1 MKDIYVVAICKN
13 EEKNVDRFI
22 KNVIQAD
29 KVIVLDTGST
39 DKTYDKLCSYQK
51 EYKNLEVYQKFYKE
65 FKFDEARK
73 DALSYV
79 DSKQRHN
86 ILIVNI
92 DFDEYFYQDDWKKR
106 LQDFLE
112 GEELYYRLPEEFF
125 IDCLYKDCS
134 YITLGNSDRVITCTR
149 MFCGENFSYQ
159 NKVHETIVYNDSAW
173 LSQEIYKCCKTVMI
187 VHDQDTS
194 KSRQTY
200 IDLGE
205 EELEEAKKKK
215 AGGLVKGQIELLL
228 ILEYNRNNDGKKSTD
243 TRLEELYSD
252 VQKLPVD
259 RSFANVWMYEPY
271 NDKKY
276 LNDLLDNLSDQYYDQ
291 NITYL
296 LLKEVGKENI
306 PKDKLEILTT
316 LFEWNKEFIGQEA
329 FAMSKMDQEIEKMLY
344 LKEEPAE
351 K

>member
-13 EEKNVDRFI
+13 EEKNIDRFI
-22 KNVIQAD
+22 NNVIQAD
-29 KVIVLDTGST
+29 KVIILDTGST
-39 DKTYDKLCSYQK
+39 DGTYEALCSYQK

-65 FKFDEARK
+65 FKFDVARN

-79 DSKQRHN
+79 DSKQRNN

-92 DFDEYFYQDDWKKR
+92 DFDEYFYQKDWKKR

-112 GEELYYRLPEEFF
+112 EEELYYRLPEEFF
-125 IDCLYKDCS
+125 IDCLYRDCS
-134 YITLGNSDRVITCTR
+134 DITLGNSDRIITCMR

-159 NKVHETIVYNDSAW
+159 NEVHETIVYNDSAW

-187 VHDQDTS
+187 IHDQDTS

-215 AGGLVKGQIELLL
+215 AGGFVEGQIELLL
-228 ILEYNRNNDGKKSTD
+228 IFEYNRNKDGKKATD
-243 TRLEELYSD
+243 SRLEELYSD

-259 RSFANVWMYEPY
+259 RSFANVWMYEHY
-271 NDKKY
+271 GDKKY
-276 LNDLLDNLSDQYYDQ
+276 LEDLLENLSDQYYDQ
-291 NITYL
+291 NVTYL

-306 PKDKLEILTT
+306 PKDKLEILITM
-316 LFEWNKEFIGQEA
+316 FEWNKDFIGQEA
-329 FAMSKMDQEIEKMLY
+329 FNMSEMDLEIEKMLY
-344 LKEEPAE
+344 NKENSLE

>member
-79 DSKQRHN
+79 DSKQRNN
-86 ILIVNI
+86 ILIINI
-92 DFDEYFYQDDWKKR
+92 DFDEYFYQDDWKDR
-106 LQDFLE
+106 LIQFLE
-112 GEELYYRLPEEFF
+112 ETKKTSGLPEEFF

-134 YITLGNSDRVITCTR
+134 DITLGNSDRVITCMR

-159 NKVHETIVYNDSAW
+159 NEVHETIVYNDSAW
-173 LSQEIYKCCKTVMI
+173 LSQEIYRCCKTVMI
-187 VHDQDTS
+187 VHDQDIS

-215 AGGLVKGQIELLL
+215 AGGFVEGQIELLL
-228 ILEYNRNNDGKKSTD
+228 IFEYNRNNDGKKSTD

-259 RSFANVWMYEPY
+259 RSFANVWMYEHY

-306 PKDKLEILTT
+306 SKDKLEILTT
-316 LFEWNKEFIGQEA
+316 MFEWNKEFIGQEA

-344 LKEEPAE
+344 SK
-351 K
+351 

>member
-65 FKFDEARK
+65 FKFDEARN

-79 DSKQRHN
+79 DSKQRNN

-92 DFDEYFYQDDWKKR
+92 DFDEYFYQDDWKDR
-106 LQDFLE
+106 LIQFLE
-112 GEELYYRLPEEFF
+112 ETEITRGLPEEFF

-134 YITLGNSDRVITCTR
+134 DITLGNSDRIITCMR

-159 NKVHETIVYNDSAW
+159 NEVHETIVYNDSAW
-173 LSQEIYKCCKTVMI
+173 LSQEIYRCCKTVMI

-215 AGGLVKGQIELLL
+215 AGGFVEGQIELLL
-228 ILEYNRNNDGKKSTD
+228 IFEYNRNNDGKKATD

-259 RSFANVWMYEPY
+259 RSFANVWMYEHY

-306 PKDKLEILTT
+306 PKDKLEILIAM
-316 LFEWNKEFIGQEA
+316 FEWNKEFIGQEA
-329 FAMSKMDQEIEKMLY
+329 FALSEMDQEIEKMLY
-344 LKEEPAE
+344 SEEKSAE

>member
-29 KVIVLDTGST
+29 KVIILDTGST

-65 FKFDEARK
+65 FKFDEARN

-79 DSKQRHN
+79 DSKQRNN

-92 DFDEYFYQDDWKKR
+92 DFDEYFYQDDWKDR
-106 LQDFLE
+106 LIQFLE
-112 GEELYYRLPEEFF
+112 ETEITSGLPEEFF

-134 YITLGNSDRVITCTR
+134 DITLGNSDRVITCMR

-159 NKVHETIVYNDSAW
+159 NEVHETIVYNDSAW

-187 VHDQDTS
+187 VHDQDIS

-215 AGGLVKGQIELLL
+215 AGGFVEGQIELLL
-228 ILEYNRNNDGKKSTD
+228 IFEYNRNNDGKKSTD

-259 RSFANVWMYEPY
+259 RSFANVWMYEHY

-306 PKDKLEILTT
+306 PKDKLEILITM
-316 LFEWNKEFIGQEA
+316 FEWNKEFIGPEA
-329 FAMSKMDQEIEKMLY
+329 FMLSEMDQEIEKMLY
-344 LKEEPAE
+344 PEEKSAE